1 MADRYVVHTMYAK
14 SRDELEDARLGT
26 IYKARQVRKKVGKF
40 AQEFIDLSIAG
51 N

>member
-14 SRDELEDARLGT
+14 STDELEDTRLGT

-40 AQEFIDLSIAG
+40 AREFIDLSIPG